1 MVKTKN
7 IIISLLISL
16 GIGELSGFITMQDS
30 KTFPEKF
37 NQSVLTPPSW
47 VFPVVWFILYTLMG
61 ISAAIVYKSKD
72 ELKSYALITYGTQL
86 TLNFFW
92 SIFFFKGN
100 QFQISFSCIVIL
112 ILLVMV
118 MILLFFRCSHPAAYL
133 QIPYLIWLL
142 FASYLTYIV
151 CILN

>member
-72 ELKSYALITYGTQL
+72 ELKSYSLITYGTQL

-112 ILLVMV
+112 ILLVMA